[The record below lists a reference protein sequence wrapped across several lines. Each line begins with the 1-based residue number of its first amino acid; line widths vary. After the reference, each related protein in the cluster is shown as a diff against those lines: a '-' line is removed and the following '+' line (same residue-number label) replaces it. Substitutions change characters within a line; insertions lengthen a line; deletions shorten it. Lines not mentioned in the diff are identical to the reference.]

1 MGPRD
6 DVASFMKSADLLIH
20 PAREEAAGNI
30 IIEAIV
36 SGLPA
41 LVSKEV
47 GFSEEILKFRSG
59 SVLEH
64 NFSQDAFNSLLE
76 ETLLERKLENVKSSI
91 KELKNEDYF
100 FSRFSF
106 VADYVE
112 SNF

>member
-1 MGPRD
+1 
-6 DVASFMKSADLLIH
+6 
-20 PAREEAAGNI
+20 
-30 IIEAIV
+30 
-36 SGLPA
+36 
-41 LVSKEV
+41 
-47 GFSEEILKFRSG
+47 
-59 SVLEH
+59 
-64 NFSQDAFNSLLE
+64 LE